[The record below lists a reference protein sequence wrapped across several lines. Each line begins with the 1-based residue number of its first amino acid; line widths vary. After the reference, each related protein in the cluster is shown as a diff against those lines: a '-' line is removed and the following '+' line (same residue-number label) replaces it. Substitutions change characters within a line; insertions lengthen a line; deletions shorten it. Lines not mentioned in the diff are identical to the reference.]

1 MEPCGYSDDR
11 LPTGVH
17 NIGDSMN
24 STMMIGLMFTHV
36 LTDWILQDRET
47 AKNKS
52 SNNRY
57 LFPHLFIIH
66 CGLLIWA
73 KLSGL
78 NFYDSFT
85 FAFLNTILHGIIDK
99 NLIKVYK
106 YLVVKRF
113 PEVLKGMPFEY
124 WEDKMFYDYIA
135 IDQLLH
141 GICYV
146 LIWRYL
152 S

>member
-1 MEPCGYSDDR
+1 MSSN
-11 LPTGVH
+11 L
-17 NIGDSMN
+17 
-24 STMMIGLMFTHV
+24 MIGLMVTHV
-36 LTDWILQDRET
+36 LTDWILQDRQT

-52 SNNRY
+52 SNFGY
-57 LFPHLFIIH
+57 LIPHLFIIH
-66 CGLLIWA
+66 TGLLIWA
-73 KLSGL
+73 KCSGL

-85 FAFLNTILHGIIDK
+85 FAFLNAILHGIIDK

-113 PEVLKGMPFEY
+113 PEVMKGMTFEY

-146 LIWRYL
+146 LTYKLVTGWYL
-152 S
+152 Y